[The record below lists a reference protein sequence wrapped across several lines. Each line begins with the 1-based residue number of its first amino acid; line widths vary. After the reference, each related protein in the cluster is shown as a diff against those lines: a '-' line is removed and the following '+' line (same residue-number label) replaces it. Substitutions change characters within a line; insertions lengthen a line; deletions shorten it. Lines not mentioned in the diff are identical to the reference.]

1 MDVRVREHV
10 PAVTG
15 VLTVVSLALV
25 FGAALQ
31 ALPGLPRA
39 PDAVLAAI
47 PHVNAVV
54 SVIAIG
60 TIAIGWRSIRQGAV
74 RRHRAAMLAGMGL
87 FALFLVLYLYR
98 VSLVGPT
105 EFVGPIAVRT
115 FVYLP
120 LLAVHILLAIV
131 CIPLLYYVALL
142 GLTRPTADIFKTNHA
157 KVGRVAVV
165 LWLTSFA
172 LGIVVYAMLYLVWPH
187 A

>member
-25 FGAALQ
+25 FGAVLQ

-47 PHVNAVV
+47 PHANAVV
-54 SVIAIG
+54 SVAAIG
-60 TIAIGWRSIRQGAV
+60 TIAAGWRSIRRGAV
-74 RRHRAAMLAGMGL
+74 RRHRAAMLTAMGL
-87 FALFLVLYLYR
+87 FALFLGLYLYR
-98 VSLVGPT
+98 VSLEGPT
-105 EFVGPIAVRT
+105 EFAGPAAVRT

-142 GLTRPTADIFKTNHA
+142 GLTRPPADVYRTNHA
-157 KVGRVAVV
+157 RVGRVAVV
-165 LWLTSFA
+165 LWLTSFV
-172 LGIVVYAMLYLVWPH
+172 LGIVVYALLYLAWPH